1 MPQPGA
7 ESAAESV
14 GQDAAGH
21 HCDMN
26 ELNAASEVVCVA
38 R

>member
-21 HCDMN
+21 HCGMN
-26 ELNAASEVVCVA
+26 DLSAVSVAACVA